1 MSNITY
7 DKLSVAGVEYISIES
22 LEIRQCVNC
31 HATAAIS
38 MVVEYEK
45 GRNAVD
51 SANEKEV
58 ISILADKKAIFCG
71 VIQKAGVNYEKG
83 YCLLK
88 LELISTSILWDLQKK
103 NRSYQVIG
111 TDFGEII
118 LQSTNGQGVIVNYA
132 MPKASESVVVQYQE
146 TTWQFMLRMAA
157 YMETAVFVDAASV
170 VPKIKIGVSGEEA
183 KKGQERVSGET
194 GGAGSSEAVIALGSI
209 KGSGIIRYIKS
220 TISKGTLESYYAYA
234 RLEDMIPDYN
244 RPSYIGKI
252 FSGIVQSVSQTAIQ
266 VWIPELDDSFDKGSN
281 TWFPYSTAYSTSVN
295 GAGIYCM
302 PVKDD
307 PVRVFLPSE
316 RLKDIFSSSGSVM
329 RGIVEDKEERCF
341 CTPDGMNILF
351 AKDGLS
357 VSTKTNKAFIKL
369 HKDGSI
375 AIASAKSIYVISK
388 SNIDMQAVNGLVEI
402 SAENKIQMVT
412 PYSYVGLGNVHN
424 GNEVYMVSDK
434 IYVGIK
440 GEEGE
445 TRRLCGQNTLRNGI

>member
-7 DKLSVAGVEYISIES
+7 DKLSVAGVEYISIET

-31 HATAAIS
+31 HASAAIG
-38 MVVEYEK
+38 MVVEHDK

-58 ISILADKKAIFCG
+58 ISILADKKVIFCG
-71 VIQKAGVNYEKG
+71 VIRKASVNYEKG

-88 LELISTSILWDLQKK
+88 LELISTSILWDLQKRNK
-103 NRSYQVIG
+103 SYQVIG
-111 TDFGEII
+111 EDYGEII
-118 LQSTNGQGVIVNYA
+118 SQSTGGQGIVVNYA
-132 MPKASESVVVQYQE
+132 QPKTSEAMVVQYQE

-157 YMETAVFVDAASV
+157 YMDTAVFVDAASA
-170 VPKIKIGVSGEEA
+170 VPKVKIGVSGKESKNGREN
-183 KKGQERVSGET
+183 SSNET
-194 GGAGSSEAVIALGSI
+194 GGTGCSEAVMTLGSA
-209 KGSGIIRYIKS
+209 KGSGVIRYIRS

-234 RLEDMIPDYN
+234 RMEDMVSGYN

-252 FSGIVQSVSQTAIQ
+252 FAGIVQSVSRTAVQ
-266 VWIPELDDSFDKGSN
+266 VWIPELDESFDQKSN

-307 PVRVFLPSE
+307 AVRVFLPSE
-316 RLKDIFSSSGSVM
+316 KLKDIFSSSGSVM
-329 RGIVEDKEERCF
+329 RGITEDKEERCF
-341 CTPDGMNILF
+341 CTPDGMRILF
-351 AKDGLS
+351 AKDELM
-357 VSTKTNKAFIKL
+357 VSTKNSKAFIKL
-369 HKDGSI
+369 MKDGNI
-375 AIASAKSIYVISK
+375 VIASAKSIYVVSK

-402 SAENKIQMVT
+402 RAENKIQMVT

-440 GEEGE
+440 GEEGQKE
-445 TRRLCGQNTLRNGI
+445 